1 MKSFKKVLIII
12 ILILTVGLISGA
24 LVLAKNQKKEEI
36 EEVSTQSLESTNEI
50 EIEDKKE
57 DQEIIVSIEQQEET
71 EKY

>member
-12 ILILTVGLISGA
+12 ILILTVGLISGV

-50 EIEDKKE
+50 VIEDK
-57 DQEIIVSIEQQEET
+57 
-71 EKY
+71 